1 MREIALILQGNFGSH
16 LILSNTA
23 EFLLQIRQTETMA
36 GYPAC
41 PRIRLQFW
49 LEGGS
54 EPLSGFVCVQV

>member
-1 MREIALILQGNFGSH
+1 MWEIALIPHSNFGLNH
-16 LILSNTA
+16 ILSNTVK
-23 EFLLQIRQTETMA
+23 FLLQSSETETMA

-54 EPLSGFVCVQV
+54 EPLSRFVCVQV